1 VKQLAERV
9 AEDEEV
15 SLERLQDSLQRSRKM
30 LFNVREHRVKP
41 ARDEK
46 VLTAWNGLML
56 RSFAEAGRYLD
67 RPDYLQVAEKNARF
81 LLRELYRDGR
91 LLRTY
96 KDGQARVKCY
106 LEDYAFLADG
116 LLALYEAR
124 FHPHWFAD
132 ARRLMDEA
140 ITLFADEQNGGFFD
154 TGSDAEAL
162 VSRPKDIMD
171 NATPAGNNVAADVLL
186 HLAALTG
193 EESYRQRADDYLQ
206 PIADVMVQHP
216 QAFGYA
222 LSALDFAISPVK
234 ELAIIGDLRE
244 ADTRNLLDVINDRY
258 LPDSVLACA
267 APNDTVAI
275 QTIPLLA
282 DRPLKDG
289 KATAYVCQNFACL
302 SPVNKP
308 EELERLL

>member
-1 VKQLAERV
+1 
-9 AEDEEV
+9 
-15 SLERLQDSLQRSRKM
+15 M
-30 LFNVREHRVKP
+30 
-41 ARDEK
+41 
-46 VLTAWNGLML
+46 
-56 RSFAEAGRYLD
+56 
-67 RPDYLQVAEKNARF
+67 
-81 LLRELYRDGR
+81 
-91 LLRTY
+91 
-96 KDGQARVKCY
+96 
-106 LEDYAFLADG
+106 
-116 LLALYEAR
+116 
-124 FHPHWFAD
+124 
-132 ARRLMDEA
+132 
-140 ITLFADEQNGGFFD
+140 
-154 TGSDAEAL
+154 
-162 VSRPKDIMD
+162 
-171 NATPAGNNVAADVLL
+171 
-186 HLAALTG
+186 
-193 EESYRQRADDYLQ
+193 Q

-282 DRPLKDG
+282 DRPLKGG

-302 SPVNKP
+302 SPVNTP

>member
-1 VKQLAERV
+1 
-9 AEDEEV
+9 
-15 SLERLQDSLQRSRKM
+15 
-30 LFNVREHRVKP
+30 VREHREKP

-46 VLTAWNGLML
+46 ILTAWNGLML
-56 RSFAEAGRYLD
+56 RSFAEAARYLD
-67 RPDYLQVAEKNARF
+67 RPDYLLVAEKNAAF

-96 KDGQARVKCY
+96 KDGQARVKGY

-116 LLALYEAR
+116 LLALYEASFDPR
-124 FHPHWFAD
+124 WFAE
-132 ARRLMDEA
+132 ARKLMDEA
-140 ITLFADEQNGGFFD
+140 IALFADEQNGGFFD

-171 NATPAGNNVAADVLL
+171 NATPAGNSVAADVLL
-186 HLAALTG
+186 RLAAFTG
-193 EESYRQRADDYLQ
+193 EETHRRRADDYLQ

-216 QAFGYA
+216 QAFGHA
-222 LSALDFAISPVK
+222 LCALDFAISPVK
-234 ELAIIGDLRE
+234 EFAILGEPR
-244 ADTRNLLDVINDRY
+244 ASDTRNLLDVINDRY

-267 APNDTVAI
+267 APGDTWAM

-302 SPVNKP
+302 APVNTP
-308 EELERLL
+308 EELELLL